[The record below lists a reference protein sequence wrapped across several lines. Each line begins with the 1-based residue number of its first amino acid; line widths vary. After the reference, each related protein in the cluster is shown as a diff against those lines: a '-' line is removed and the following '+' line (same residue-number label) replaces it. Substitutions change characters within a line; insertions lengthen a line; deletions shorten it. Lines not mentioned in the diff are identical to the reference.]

1 MFYEALNIYFPAFQ
15 SAVSIKDGCSSYVF
29 PIHQRQGDMRPRT
42 DRQLDMIEGER
53 TSNRRE
59 KESNWKHCELKR
71 QVERWNVADNTVAA
85 EECRWTKMLPG
96 TNNMVEE
103 QLCTNSWSSSLSKNM
118 LLRGGLLSF
127 CRHCLKHKR
136 ILWLCNNE
144 GEPRCLPEKH
154 FAKNCEVNEVIHKNK

>member
-59 KESNWKHCELKR
+59 KESN
-71 QVERWNVADNTVAA
+71 
-85 EECRWTKMLPG
+85 
-96 TNNMVEE
+96 
-103 QLCTNSWSSSLSKNM
+103 
-118 LLRGGLLSF
+118 
-127 CRHCLKHKR
+127 
-136 ILWLCNNE
+136 
-144 GEPRCLPEKH
+144 
-154 FAKNCEVNEVIHKNK
+154 